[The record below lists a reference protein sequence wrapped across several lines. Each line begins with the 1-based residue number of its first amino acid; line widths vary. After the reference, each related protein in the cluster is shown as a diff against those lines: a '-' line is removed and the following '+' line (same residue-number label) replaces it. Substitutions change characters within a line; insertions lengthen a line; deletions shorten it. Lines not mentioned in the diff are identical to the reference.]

1 MYLTFIKIHL
11 MVFEFISLIMSV
23 IAVIGLIYYS
33 FIFKRFSGLKEKGAN
48 ILKIKFN
55 ASIEQ
60 TVFSD
65 VKITINSSN
74 IDNDND
80 NETDAY
86 IIYSKELEQKKE
98 TDLIQKI
105 NDEYPSNI
113 FLFNSYR
120 TAELF
125 LHHLQSIKLN
135 ANLLNSTVLLLI
147 LFFLIFIKITL
158 MKITL
163 KQIKSVKTSKIG
175 GKGKDT
181 LADNILAELN
191 QPELSQQK
199 QIFFNPTL
207 SFLNP
212 IMVYYYFIFHLTVI
226 LILPLIIPN
235 FLAYKVS
242 TYFGFNSNLFYSI
255 YYHRSNIGQINITN
269 LNYTKLKTF
278 ELPSEESFPFLFHPS
293 LNLAYEE
300 NKGSSNPY
308 VINLCFM
315 CCCIWISQYFKP
327 FDQGRNVKIEDRN
340 ITKSNKKKM
349 LNYLV
354 TCSLFIVWIF
364 FLIWGVLHTFDY
376 LYLFH
381 KLLFYNFKKVAD
393 LRISICICLF
403 YVHIYFYIIMIMHT
417 IEFKNKNKN
426 YKGPLLKDFS
436 FLSHK

>member
-33 FIFKRFSGLKEKGAN
+33 FIFKRFSGLKEQGAN

-60 TVFSD
+60 TIFSD
-65 VKITINSSN
+65 VKITISSYK
-74 IDNDND
+74 NDND
-80 NETDAY
+80 NETEAY
-86 IIYSKELEQKKE
+86 IIYSKELEEKNE

-105 NDEYPSNI
+105 NNEYPSNI
-113 FLFNSYR
+113 FLFNSNR

-191 QPELSQQK
+191 QPELSEQK

-242 TYFGFNSNLFYSI
+242 TYFGFNPNLFYSI
-255 YYHRSNIGQINITN
+255 YYHRSNIGQINIHN

-278 ELPSEESFPFLFHPS
+278 ESPSEDSFLFLFHPS

-403 YVHIYFYIIMIMHT
+403 YIHIYFYVIMIMHT

>member
-1 MYLTFIKIHL
+1 

-33 FIFKRFSGLKEKGAN
+33 FIFKRFSGLKEQGAN

-60 TVFSD
+60 TIFSD
-65 VKITINSSN
+65 VKITISSYK
-74 IDNDND
+74 NDND
-80 NETDAY
+80 NETEAY
-86 IIYSKELEQKKE
+86 IIYSKELEEKNE

-105 NDEYPSNI
+105 NNEYPSNI
-113 FLFNSYR
+113 FLFNSNR

-191 QPELSQQK
+191 QPELSEQK

-242 TYFGFNSNLFYSI
+242 TYFGFNPNLFYSI
-255 YYHRSNIGQINITN
+255 YYHRSNIGQINIHN

-278 ELPSEESFPFLFHPS
+278 ESPSEDSFLFLFHPS

-403 YVHIYFYIIMIMHT
+403 YIHIYFYVIMIMHT

>member
-1 MYLTFIKIHL
+1 
-11 MVFEFISLIMSV
+11 MSV

-33 FIFKRFSGLKEKGAN
+33 FIFKRFSGLKEQGAN

-60 TVFSD
+60 TIFSD
-65 VKITINSSN
+65 VKITISSYKN
-74 IDNDND
+74 DNDNDND
-80 NETDAY
+80 NETEAY
-86 IIYSKELEQKKE
+86 IIYSKELEEKNE

-105 NDEYPSNI
+105 NNEYPSNI
-113 FLFNSYR
+113 FLFNSNR

-191 QPELSQQK
+191 QPELSEQK

-242 TYFGFNSNLFYSI
+242 TYFGFNPNLFYSI
-255 YYHRSNIGQINITN
+255 YYHRSNIGQINIHN

-278 ELPSEESFPFLFHPS
+278 ESPSEDSFLFLFHPS

-403 YVHIYFYIIMIMHT
+403 YIHIYFYVIMIMHT